1 MKKDNRKILAPLL
14 KTRLPLIGNVLKS
27 LAKSVLILLG
37 LRAAA
42 TDEVRHKKMFGSGVT
57 TLIILNE
64 EMNDIMKIV
73 KSLEESVLL
82 IKGVS
87 DTIKNVAK
95 EQKERFAGMLL
106 GTFRCYFSG
115 NLLTGKVISRAD
127 EGTTRTGLDF

>member
-14 KTRLPLIGNVLKS
+14 KTRSPLIGNVLKS
-27 LAKSVLILLG
+27 LAKNVLILLG
-37 LRAAA
+37 LTAAAAAAA

-64 EMNDIMKIV
+64 EMNDIMEIV

-106 GTFRCYFSG
+106 GTFRCYFVRKSI
-115 NLLTGKVISRAD
+115 NR
-127 EGTTRTGLDF
+127 

>member
-64 EMNDIMKIV
+64 EMNDIMEIV

-106 GTFRCYFSG
+106 GTFRCYFVRKSI
-115 NLLTGKVISRAD
+115 NR
-127 EGTTRTGLDF
+127 

>member
-14 KTRLPLIGNVLKS
+14 KTRSPLIGNVLKS

-37 LRAAA
+37 LTAAAAAA

-64 EMNDIMKIV
+64 EMNDIMEIV

-106 GTFRCYFSG
+106 GTFRCYFVRKSI
-115 NLLTGKVISRAD
+115 NR
-127 EGTTRTGLDF
+127 

>member
-14 KTRLPLIGNVLKS
+14 KTRLPLIENVLKS

-37 LRAAA
+37 LTAAA
-42 TDEVRHKKMFGSGVT
+42 AAAAAAAADEVRHKKMFGSGVT

-64 EMNDIMKIV
+64 EMNDIKEIV
-73 KSLEESVLL
+73 KSLEESVLS

-95 EQKERFAGMLL
+95 EQKERFVGMLL
-106 GTFRCYFSG
+106 GTFRCYFVRKSI
-115 NLLTGKVISRAD
+115 NR
-127 EGTTRTGLDF
+127 